1 MPDRISKTGTCRVHF
16 SKKRQSGFLKAVSRN
31 PLDIEADPGN
41 YSVLSWALEPG
52 NAVAFHMLTLHNGAG
67 TKALRRVFSVRML
80 GDDIQY
86 APRTWETFP
95 GFPGFSAELSA
106 GVPMGHKLLPL
117 IWPSHLV

>member
-1 MPDRISKTGTCRVHF
+1 M
-16 SKKRQSGFLKAVSRN
+16 
-31 PLDIEADPGN
+31 DIEADPDN

-67 TKALRRVFSVRML
+67 TKALRRIFSVRML

-86 APRTWETFP
+86 APRTWETSP

-106 GVPMGHKLLPL
+106 GVLMGHKLFPL
-117 IWPSHLV
+117 IWPVRLV